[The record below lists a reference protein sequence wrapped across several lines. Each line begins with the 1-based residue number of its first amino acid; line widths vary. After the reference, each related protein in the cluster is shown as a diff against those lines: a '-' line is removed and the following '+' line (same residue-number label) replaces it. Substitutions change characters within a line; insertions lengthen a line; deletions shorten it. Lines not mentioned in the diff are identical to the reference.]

1 MLYISYNYYTSRWPL
16 PFPFGVLSE
25 NEGLDLTC
33 CCLAGRCVAVAALG
47 RRVPS
52 SRLLNT
58 VEFARLKLHLTSRPG
73 GARAIT
79 LAL

>member
-1 MLYISYNYYTSRWPL
+1 VRW
-16 PFPFGVLSE
+16 
-25 NEGLDLTC
+25 
-33 CCLAGRCVAVAALG
+33 VAVAALG

-73 GARAIT
+73 RAGSIT